1 MITHQSASFRLIA
14 NLYFSIMNKILLLL
28 LIGLSSN
35 CISAQEALFPLN
47 RDMNSR
53 IESYINA
60 DTSGFHSS
68 VKPYL
73 LNDLKKVVPVDSVFN
88 PIVKE
93 GKFTKTWVGR
103 KLMKEH
109 LLLVNEDDIILSV
122 DPIFNLQYGK
132 EKESV
137 GNYFVNTRGVLVQ
150 ANVKDKFYFYTGFHE
165 NQARYVSYIDS
176 SVRSYN
182 VVPGQGIVK
191 YNPEKVFDFSQSIGG
206 IGYVLN
212 KHFDFLLAQDKNF
225 IGDGYRSLLLS
236 DNSYSYPFLRINMT
250 FWKFRYTAIYAVY
263 RDLQSVPD
271 PNVGYLKKYNTT
283 HNLDLN
289 IGRKSK
295 LTISIF
301 ETVMWAPSV
310 SRGYELAYLNPVLF
324 IRPVE
329 NSLGSP
335 DNVLLAS
342 NVRWKINHLNTLYGQ
357 LMMDEL
363 LLDEV
368 RSGKGW
374 WGNKQAFQIGF
385 KSSNLFKV
393 KNLNVQTEF
402 NLVRP
407 YTFQHRTSAQNYTH
421 YNQSLTHPL
430 GANFTESVS
439 FINYRYR
446 NLFAELKVQIATMG
460 KDTGNVNLGNNI
472 FESYETRDM
481 RDGEY
486 GHYMF
491 DGLKS
496 DLKTIDMRINYLIN
510 PKTNFVVEAGV
521 ILRNFE
527 NTLQSD
533 RSTFFYFGI
542 RTSLENYYFD
552 F

>member
-1 MITHQSASFRLIA
+1 
-14 NLYFSIMNKILLLL
+14 MNKFSLL
-28 LIGLSSN
+28 LIAEVFAVSTY
-35 CISAQEALFPLN
+35 AQESLFPMN
-47 RDMNSR
+47 RDVNTR
-53 IESYINA
+53 IESFINS
-60 DTSGFHSS
+60 DTTGFHSS

-73 LNDLKKVVPVDSVFN
+73 YTDVRKIVPVDSVFS
-88 PIVKE
+88 PIVGE

-103 KLMKEH
+103 KLLKEH
-109 LLLVNEDDIILSV
+109 LLFVNEDDIVLSV
-122 DPIFNLQYGK
+122 DPVFNLQFGK
-132 EKESV
+132 EKESIS
-137 GNYFVNTRGVLVQ
+137 NYFVNTRGVLVQ

-176 SVRSYN
+176 SVRATN

-206 IGYVLN
+206 IGYILN
-212 KHFDFLLAQDKNF
+212 KHFDFLLAHDKNF

-236 DNSYSYPFLRINMT
+236 DDSYSYPFLRINMT

-271 PNVGYLKKYNTT
+271 PNIGYLKKYSTT

-289 IGRKSK
+289 IGKKNK
-295 LTISIF
+295 LTVSIF
-301 ETVMWAPSV
+301 ETVMWAPSA

-342 NVRWKINHLNTLYGQ
+342 NIKWKINRSNTLYGQ
-357 LMMDEL
+357 VMLDEL

-374 WGNKQAFQIGF
+374 WGNKQGFQLGI
-385 KSSNLFKV
+385 KSSNFFRV

-407 YTFQHRTSAQNYTH
+407 YTYQHRTSAQSYTH

-430 GANFTESVS
+430 GANFAESVS
-439 FINYRYR
+439 FINYRYK
-446 NLFAELKVQIATMG
+446 NLFAEVKVQIAKMG
-460 KDTGNVNLGNNI
+460 QDTADVNLGNNI
-472 FESYETRDM
+472 FDSYETRDM

-491 DGLKS
+491 DGLES
-496 DLKTIDMRINYLIN
+496 NLKTVDLRVNYLIN
-510 PKTNFVVEAGV
+510 PKTNFVVEAG
-521 ILRNFE
+521 IIMRNFD
-527 NTLQSD
+527 NAQY
-533 RSTFFYFGI
+533 RNQSTFYYFGI